1 MTPKTIGRFV
11 LLATISAS
19 GMAFLESSVLN
30 VSLPTI
36 QAELNATSADLLWIA
51 NIYTLLLG
59 ALILVGGA
67 LGDRFGRVRVFR
79 VGIIIFTVGNLACG
93 LAPSTPLLIMARI
106 IQGVGGAMMVPGS
119 LAIISAYF
127 SGSERGQAI
136 GTWSSFTTIANLGG
150 PLLGGFLTDIGLWR
164 ANFFLLVPFA
174 LVSLWAL
181 RYVPE
186 SKDENAPRQ
195 LDYWGAFLVT
205 ISLGAIVYGATE
217 IGREGAVGFSNPV
230 NVLALLGGI
239 GLFVAFI
246 WLESRSSH
254 PLVNLALFRSRMFS
268 GLNAF
273 TFLLYGALGVAIFF
287 APLNLQQV
295 QGYSALEAGSAF
307 LPLSFALIL
316 LSPRVGRWAD
326 KNGARVPLVLGGI
339 LAGFGFLLFAP
350 SYPSGFQNY
359 WTSYF
364 WAVLV
369 LGVGM
374 GILVAPLVAA
384 LMGSVAQHNAGV
396 ASGVNNALSRVA
408 GVLLTAILG
417 GVMLVLFANALPTA
431 LANNAV
437 PNETV
442 QTIMSNP
449 VTFAPAESLLNSVS
463 NATSVSESYR
473 QAFQSVFP
481 LVMVICALL
490 AWLSSAIAFFTVPS
504 GNRATA

>member
-1 MTPKTIGRFV
+1 
-11 LLATISAS
+11 
-19 GMAFLESSVLN
+19 
-30 VSLPTI
+30 
-36 QAELNATSADLLWIA
+36 
-51 NIYTLLLG
+51 
-59 ALILVGGA
+59 
-67 LGDRFGRVRVFR
+67 
-79 VGIIIFTVGNLACG
+79 
-93 LAPSTPLLIMARI
+93 
-106 IQGVGGAMMVPGS
+106 
-119 LAIISAYF
+119 
-127 SGSERGQAI
+127 
-136 GTWSSFTTIANLGG
+136 
-150 PLLGGFLTDIGLWR
+150 
-164 ANFFLLVPFA
+164 
-174 LVSLWAL
+174 
-181 RYVPE
+181 
-186 SKDENAPRQ
+186 
-195 LDYWGAFLVT
+195 
-205 ISLGAIVYGATE
+205 
-217 IGREGAVGFSNPV
+217 
-230 NVLALLGGI
+230 
-239 GLFVAFI
+239 
-246 WLESRSSH
+246 
-254 PLVNLALFRSRMFS
+254 
-268 GLNAF
+268 
-273 TFLLYGALGVAIFF
+273 
-287 APLNLQQV
+287 
-295 QGYSALEAGSAF
+295 
-307 LPLSFALIL
+307 
-316 LSPRVGRWAD
+316 
-326 KNGARVPLVLGGI
+326 LGGI